1 MKKLGK
7 IISCGILMFTLVGC
21 SGGYVEEG
29 IVDAVIVG
37 REYVPRRT
45 SVSMI
50 STGKSMMP
58 ITRTSPEKFYLTVE
72 YEGLELTIN
81 SKDLY
86 NSLENGESIQ
96 VLLVKKFDAEG
107 QLKKKLL
114 KEI

>member
-7 IISCGILMFTLVGC
+7 IMSCGILMFTLVGC

-29 IVDAVIVG
+29 IVDAVIVEK
-37 REYVPRRT
+37 EYIPSRT
-45 SVSMI
+45 STSFTKV
-50 STGKSMMP
+50 GKSLIP
-58 ITRTSPEKFYLTVE
+58 ITRTIPEKFYLTVE
-72 YEGLELTIN
+72 HDGLELTFDSEI
-81 SKDLY
+81 LY